1 MWLLELGLFSA
12 VPATQAGLHQGLVAL
27 PVPSGVQREFLR
39 VKYMN
44 SGPFHIHLIA
54 ASEEFLRNCDRAF
67 VADGFVPASV
77 GNAQAELKKTLAN
90 TLPICGASLHPYH

>member
-12 VPATQAGLHQGLVAL
+12 ATQAGLHQGLVAL
-27 PVPSGVQREFLR
+27 PVPSGVQREFLS

-44 SGPFHIHLIA
+44 SDPFHIHLIA
-54 ASEEFLRNCDRAF
+54 EGFLRNCDRAF